1 MKRNTIKA
9 ITRPYVR
16 NRFLGKVWII
26 NILVTIKT
34 ISSIWKGKLM
44 PNNLSNNSGMRKKEK
59 SPAKKI
65 G

>member
-9 ITRPYVR
+9 IIRPYVR

-26 NILVTIKT
+26 NILVTINT
-34 ISSIWKGKLM
+34 ISNIWKGNWM
-44 PNNLSNNSGMRKKEK
+44 SNNLSNNSGMMKKEK